1 MRNAI
6 DLIAVALF
14 ATLGCAE
21 KTQTPAVAAAV
32 VAAAPSAAL
41 SPAQLRAKAEV
52 GRKVFITWCSG
63 CHGARGQGDGP
74 AAKAITVRP
83 RNFTAEP
90 FKIRSTASGQ
100 PPTRQDLFDTITRG
114 LPGSAM
120 PSFKF
125 LSEEERWQLVDHV
138 RSLAGIEGKPD
149 PALVPL
155 GEEPPA
161 NAESIARGKEVYAK
175 LQCFQCHGVAGRG
188 DGPASKTL
196 KDDSGR
202 SIPARDY
209 STGQYLGGDTAKA
222 IHMRFRTG
230 MDGTPMPSFA
240 DSVSVAQ
247 GWDLAHYV
255 LSLQLPKA
263 PPPSD
268 PVAYGRRIVEER
280 LCYACHTI
288 EGRGGD
294 VGPSLDVAAHKLRY
308 DWVKEFL
315 TNPLP
320 YGKLYHYMPYRMPHF
335 DLKPD
340 EIDAVISLFAK
351 IGDRKYP
358 EPPPVAETIDPKKAT
373 EGQLIYFVKCTECHN
388 MGTVVPTPEAKQQGP
403 DLINVSKRIRFEWIP
418 TWVNNPKQLY
428 PGARMVDTNL
438 SPDEIEAVRSFVW
451 KTSVDALAKQH

>member
-1 MRNAI
+1 MRNI
-6 DLIAVALF
+6 ELFAVALC
-14 ATLGCAE
+14 ATLGCAG
-21 KTQTPAVAAAV
+21 KSQDPAASNAAAS
-32 VAAAPSAAL
+32 VAPRAAL
-41 SPAQLRAKAEV
+41 SPAQARAKAEL
-52 GRKVFITWCSG
+52 GHKVFITWCSG

-90 FKIRSTASGQ
+90 FKIRSTVSGQ
-100 PPTRQDLFDTITRG
+100 APTRQDIFDTITRG

-138 RSLAGIEGKPD
+138 SSLAGIEGKPD
-149 PALVPL
+149 PAPVVL
-155 GEEPPA
+155 GPEPPS
-161 NAESIARGKEVYAK
+161 NSESIARGKEVYAK
-175 LQCFQCHGVAGRG
+175 MQCFQCHGVTGRG

-209 STGQYLGGDTAKA
+209 SRGQYLGGTTAAA

-240 DSVSVAQ
+240 DSVSVEQ

-255 LSLQLPKA
+255 LSLQLPKEL
-263 PPPSD
+263 PPAD

-280 LCYACHTI
+280 QCFACHVI

-308 DWVKEFL
+308 DWVKQYL
-315 TNPLP
+315 ANPLA
-320 YGKLYHYMPYRMPHF
+320 YGKLYHYMPYRMPRF
-335 DLKPD
+335 DLQPD

-351 IGDRKYP
+351 LADRKYP
-358 EPPPVAETIDPKKAT
+358 EPPPVAETIDPKQAA
-373 EGQLIYFVKCTECHN
+373 EGQLIYFIKCTECHN

-403 DLINVSKRIRFEWIP
+403 DLINVSQRIRFEWIS
-418 TWVNNPKQLY
+418 TWVNNPQRLY
-428 PGARMVDTNL
+428 PGARMVNTNL
-438 SPDEIEAVRSFVW
+438 SDEEIEAVRGFVW
-451 KTSVDALAKQH
+451 KTSVDALAKQR